1 MLFAYVG
8 TKLIKI
14 NIKYRTFVEIGVKS
28 LLSNINNRWEVEF
41 VFQNLKTIY
50 FSPLQRI
57 VVQIERKEIGN
68 LH

>member
-28 LLSNINNRWEVEF
+28 LPSNRWEVEF